1 MHRFYGTVYVAIA
14 GLILFC
20 GFAAQIYAADSGLT
34 EVVIQEFR
42 AYPTSSQPLKL
53 TYQIDKGTNLG
64 AIPKEKLNEQKTGLA
79 EAFDIILEH
88 KSPKG
93 SHKLDKDIEVQKK
106 TSAEKYRLLGGTTV
120 KYELPEGNYK
130 VTIPKGTQIILK
142 RNSASAQAKENI
154 LAVITPPEHFQITLT
169 VDPQTIVERI
179 PVASVTGAT
188 LQVQP
193 SRAPLGGYINLE
205 VAKSDFDF
213 TKAQFHVSLRKP
225 GENKPFIA
233 SDDVELKEVQ
243 IGKAKL
249 QVRIPSKING
259 ISGIHLAEPVDLLV
273 VARGPDDKRAEVLDK
288 EFKVSSWWLAVICGI
303 AALLISWFVLAL
315 VTKFKKPIWFVAGKD
330 GGASLSLAQ
339 ILLWTILVFS
349 ASLYVLVASGKLLDL
364 TNDVLILLGIAGGV
378 SVIAK
383 ITASAKDEK
392 GLAIATLTPTPTP
405 ILTATPTPT
414 ATTKPTVKS
423 PNWLELLQTDGQA
436 DLYKFQMALFTLL
449 AAVFVTGKIVGTL
462 EFPVLPAGLL
472 TLIGISNGVYL
483 AAKGTT
489 KTVYEKLGEKSDE
502 LNKAT
507 EELQQRQAEAGKAAT
522 DLNNAQPAKEAAN
535 QRLAEIQR
543 NLASETNE
551 SKQGELRQL
560 LEQQKMGGNAAED
573 SFNKAEQ
580 KQKDAEAAKTAA
592 KRRVDQL
599 QREFNDLRAKVPS

>member
-1 MHRFYGTVYVAIA
+1 MRRFSGTVYVAIV

-34 EVVIQEFR
+34 EVVIQEFK

-53 TYQIDKGTNLG
+53 TYQIDQGTDLG

-93 SHKLDKDIEVQKK
+93 SHKLDKDIEVQKE
-106 TSAEKYRLLGGTTV
+106 TSAEGYRLLGGTTV

-142 RNSASAQAKENI
+142 KDPPSAQAKENI

-179 PVASVTGAT
+179 PGASVTGAT

-213 TKAQFHVSLRKP
+213 TKAQFYVSLRKP
-225 GENKPFIA
+225 GKNKPFIA

-249 QVRIPSKING
+249 QVRIPSKIKG
-259 ISGIHLAEPVDLLV
+259 ISGIHWAEPVDLLV

-288 EFKVSSWWLAVICGI
+288 EFKVSSWFLALIYGI
-303 AALLISWFVLAL
+303 GALLISWLVLAL
-315 VTKFKKPIWFVAGKD
+315 VTKKFKNPIWFVAGKD

-349 ASLYVLVASGKLLDL
+349 ASLYVLEASGKLLDL

-383 ITASAKDEK
+383 ITASTKDEK
-392 GLAIATLTPTPTP
+392 GLAIATSTPTPTPTP
-405 ILTATPTPT
+405 ILAATPTPT
-414 ATTKPTVKS
+414 VKT
-423 PNWLELLQTDGQA
+423 PNWLELFQTDGQA

-483 AAKGTT
+483 AAKGAT
-489 KTVYEKLGEKSDE
+489 KTLYEKLGEKSDE
-502 LNKAT
+502 LHKAT
-507 EELQQRQAEAGKAAT
+507 EELQQRQAEAVKAT
-522 DLNNAQPAKEAAN
+522 MDLNNVKPAKEAAH
-535 QRLAEIQR
+535 QRLTEIQR
-543 NLASETNE
+543 NLDSESDRT
-551 SKQGELRQL
+551 KQGEPRQQ
-560 LEQQKMGGNAAED
+560 LEQQKMEYNAAAD
-573 SFNKAEQ
+573 NFNKAEQ
-580 KQKDAEAAKTAA
+580 KQKDADAAKTAA
-592 KRRVDQL
+592 ERRVDQL
-599 QREFNDLRAKVPS
+599 QKEFNDLRAKIPS